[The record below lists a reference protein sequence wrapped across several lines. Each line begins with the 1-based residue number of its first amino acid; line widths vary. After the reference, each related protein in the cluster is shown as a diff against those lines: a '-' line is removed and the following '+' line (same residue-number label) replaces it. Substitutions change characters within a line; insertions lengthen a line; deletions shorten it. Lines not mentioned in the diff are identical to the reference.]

1 MRRKHFALATERS
14 YSAWLRRYCDFIV
27 KLPVHGS
34 SEQKLE
40 QFLTASGLMPDL
52 LQLNRIGMT
61 T

>member
-1 MRRKHFALATERS
+1 MRRKHLALATERS
-14 YSAWLRRYCDFIV
+14 YCAWLKRCCNFIV
-27 KLPVHGS
+27 KLPVHSS

-52 LQLNRIGMT
+52 LQLNRIGIT